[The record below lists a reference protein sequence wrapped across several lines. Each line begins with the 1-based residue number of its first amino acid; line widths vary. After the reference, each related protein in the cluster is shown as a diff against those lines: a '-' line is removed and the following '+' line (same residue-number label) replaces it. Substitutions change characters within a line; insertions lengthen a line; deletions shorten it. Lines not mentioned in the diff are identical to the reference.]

1 MAIVFSAGLIG
12 TIPAL
17 AQASQAITVT
27 TDKTAYSDGD
37 HLVISGTINSQLNVP
52 ISIVV
57 KDPGG
62 NIVLLGQTAPNPD
75 NTYST
80 SVTAGGDL
88 WTAVGAYQVY
98 VTYGSKANT
107 ASTSF
112 QFSGTTLTAPIS
124 IEGQEYNATYKITNA
139 KLLGIVPDTSAKS
152 LTIRIQPTGNGTIS
166 INLPRSLIDA
176 KAGGQDTS
184 YVVEEDGKQSQF
196 NQTNGDPASRT
207 LQFQFGQNTSQITII
222 GTQIVPEFS
231 SLSVLILGI
240 GMMVAVLHLR
250 SKIRLLNK

>member
-1 MAIVFSAGLIG
+1 MLSASLFGAIPS
-12 TIPAL
+12 L
-17 AQASQAITVT
+17 AQTSQPITVT
-27 TDKTAYSDGD
+27 TDKTTYSDGD
-37 HLVISGTINSQLNVP
+37 HMTISGTVSSQLNVP

-57 KDPGG
+57 KDPAG
-62 NIVLLGQTAPNPD
+62 NIVLIGQTSVNPD

-88 WTAVGAYQVY
+88 WAAVGTYQVY
-98 VTYGSKANT
+98 VTYGSKENT
-107 ASTSF
+107 ASTTF
-112 QFSGTTLTAPIS
+112 QFSGAMLTAPIT

-166 INLPRSLIDA
+166 INLPRNLIDA
-176 KAGGQDTS
+176 KAGDQDAS

-196 NQTNGDPASRT
+196 NQTSSDASSRT
-207 LQFQFGQNTSQITII
+207 LQIQFGQSTSQVTII

-231 SLSVLILGI
+231 TLAVLILAI
-240 GMMVAVLHLR
+240 AMMAVVFHLR
-250 SKIRLLNK
+250 SNFHLSFRSG